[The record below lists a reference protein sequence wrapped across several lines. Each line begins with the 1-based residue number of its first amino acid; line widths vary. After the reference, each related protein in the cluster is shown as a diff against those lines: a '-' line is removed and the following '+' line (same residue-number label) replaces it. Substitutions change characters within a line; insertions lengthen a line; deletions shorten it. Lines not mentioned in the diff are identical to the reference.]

1 MSREDLLRETLAIL
15 RTHNIRPSRR
25 SGQNYVVDPDLIS
38 CIVRASGVERGET
51 VLEIGAGVGT
61 LTRALAAV
69 AGKVIAV
76 EKDRLSAGALA
87 ERFRGSPSVEVVHG
101 DILGMELPRADR
113 IVSNLPY
120 SISTPVTFKILREG
134 RFKMAALTYQKEV
147 AERLVA
153 GPGGRDYSRLSV
165 MSSLLAEVR
174 RIRDFPPGAFYP
186 EPEVESTVVTV
197 RPRPREGCDTDWED
211 LGETL
216 KALFSQRRRTLRKA
230 LATYAKIKG
239 DPGRVPDLGLGPLL
253 DVRVFMLAPE
263 EFVRINRALRGA
275 RGEGGCGQ
283 A

>member
-1 MSREDLLRETLAIL
+1 MAIL
-15 RTHNIRPSRR
+15 RAYNIRPSRR

-38 CIVRASGVERGET
+38 CIVGAAGIERGET

-76 EKDRLSAGALA
+76 EKDRLSAKILA
-87 ERFRGSPSVEVVHG
+87 ERFRGAPSVEVVHG
-101 DILGMELPRADR
+101 DILGMKLPRAER

-134 RFKMAALTYQKEV
+134 GFKLAALTYQKEV

-174 RIRDFPPGAFYP
+174 KVRDFPPGAFYP
-186 EPEVESTVVTV
+186 EPEVESTVITV
-197 RPRPREGCDTDWED
+197 RPRLRGGCGTDWEG

-230 LATYAKIKG
+230 LATYAKMRG
-239 DPGRVPDLGLGPLL
+239 NPGHVPDLGLGPLL
-253 DVRVFMLAPE
+253 DVRVFMLTPE
-263 EFVRINRALRGA
+263 EFVRIDRALRGM
-275 RGEGGCGQ
+275 RGEGDCWP